1 MGSTIL
7 GWIDTQ
13 TGTSGSGSTT
23 YYATTDQ
30 LGSVTQVTN
39 STGTVVWA
47 SEYTPYGGLAGAQGT
62 YNFTGFFTGKDIDP
76 DTGLYYF
83 NARWYDPALGRFV
96 SEDPAGQGTNWYS
109 YCGNNPQTYTD
120 PSGKDLVSALI
131 GGIIGAIVGGVTA
144 WEEGYGPTTWQ
155 FWGDVGLDAGIGALA
170 GAGDFAA
177 WAGVT
182 PGALAAEGLSG
193 AAQAAIIGG
202 VNAGVAGFITG
213 FGNSLINGGS
223 GQSAFLSG
231 FEGLG
236 SGLVLG
242 GVMSYIGYS
251 FQQEAAQAA
260 AQQQQ
265 LDAFQQ
271 NLDIQQFQSQSNIQ
285 NPLQVATEDVAANTS
300 NNTTVPSNTPSVL
313 ASDQESG
320 SLFSNS
326 STFKVGFGTDES
338 VLMPSSFLVTV
349 NTYAWVDPTN
359 TTVTVW
365 SLSTNAVYTAPTFE
379 TSSVT
384 TAYLRVGDTTIG
396 SQVLSPIHSE
406 LATSYSQTLGIAT
419 LNIPPSFPLSTLNVQ
434 TVTEYFV
441 TIESGSFIAGPQIVN
456 VPLSYVNW

>member
-1 MGSTIL
+1 MGSTIV

-83 NARWYDPALGRFV
+83 NARWYDPELGRFV

-182 PGALAAEGLSG
+182 PGALAGEGISG

-202 VNAGVAGFITG
+202 VNAGVAGFVTG

-223 GQSAFLSG
+223 VQSAFQSG

-251 FQQEAAQAA
+251 FQQAAAQAA

-265 LDAFQQ
+265 LDAEVQH
-271 NLDIQQFQSQSNIQ
+271 LDVLQFQSQSDIES
-285 NPLQVATEDVAANTS
+285 PYQVATADVADNQSYYDDGVYHPDDPSERIDLDIVNPHYTVS
-300 NNTTVPSNTPSVL
+300 NAGLGQLEADEGSVI
-313 ASDQESG
+313 DQTNGNLMNYNDSQ
-320 SLFSNS
+320 
-326 STFKVGFGTDES
+326 GFGTSGYGHLINGYQPLSGADIGGEMTPES
-338 VLMPSSFLVTV
+338 A
-349 NTYAWVDPTN
+349 YAQLQND
-359 TTVTVW
+359 
-365 SLSTNAVYTAPTFE
+365 
-379 TSSVT
+379 
-384 TAYLRVGDTTIG
+384 
-396 SQVLSPIHSE
+396 
-406 LATSYSQTLGIAT
+406 ATSIGNIVNNRVNN
-419 LNIPPSFPLSTLNVQ
+419 LNIASLTQ
-434 TVTEYFV
+434 TQFDALEALTFN
-441 TIESGSFIAGPQIVN
+441 SPQT
-456 VPLSYVNW
+456 

>member
-1 MGSTIL
+1 MS
-7 GWIDTQ
+7 
-13 TGTSGSGSTT
+13 
-23 YYATTDQ
+23 
-30 LGSVTQVTN
+30 
-39 STGTVVWA
+39 
-47 SEYTPYGGLAGAQGT
+47 
-62 YNFTGFFTGKDIDP
+62 
-76 DTGLYYF
+76 
-83 NARWYDPALGRFV
+83 
-96 SEDPAGQGTNWYS
+96 
-109 YCGNNPQTYTD
+109 YTD

-177 WAGVT
+177 WAGIT
-182 PGALAAEGLSG
+182 PGALAGEGLSG

-313 ASDQESG
+313 ASDQESS

-326 STFKVGFGTDES
+326 SSTYYFTDHSSDEPFSNKIFEYTYISEDEEQLNNFRTTYVKVFGADPDVKISEIFPDSGHLFDYYNEYITEGRQVMANANIIS
-338 VLMPSSFLVTV
+338 LFSTVGEPKLVIGAASSLW
-349 NTYAWVDPTN
+349 NGDPTSISIVL
-359 TTVTVW
+359 TVLERW
-365 SLSTNAVYTAPTFE
+365 NGNNL
-379 TSSVT
+379 
-384 TAYLRVGDTTIG
+384 
-396 SQVLSPIHSE
+396 
-406 LATSYSQTLGIAT
+406 
-419 LNIPPSFPLSTLNVQ
+419 
-434 TVTEYFV
+434 
-441 TIESGSFIAGPQIVN
+441 
-456 VPLSYVNW
+456 